1 MVDASGGSL
10 LAVVALL
17 ENALTAPI
25 DVDDDMIDDDCESVA
40 NITVSVPDD
49 VYDAA
54 RIKAAEARTSVS
66 ALVRNYLIRLA
77 AHGSEFR
84 RLVDLQEEILDGLQ
98 TTATGLTASQRL
110 SRSAVHDRDALR

>member
-1 MVDASGGSL
+1 
-10 LAVVALL
+10 
-17 ENALTAPI
+17 
-25 DVDDDMIDDDCESVA
+25 MIDDYCEFVA
-40 NITVSVPDD
+40 NITVSVSDD

-66 ALVRNYLIRLA
+66 ALVRDYLIRLA
-77 AHGSEFR
+77 AQGSEFR
-84 RLVDLQEEILDGLQ
+84 RLVDLQEEILDGIQ